1 MGQQQ
6 LLLIVL
12 GVIVVGIAI
21 AAGMGLFSASKES
34 SIKDELVNQTL
45 AIAANAQQYYSKP
58 TSMAGGNQSFL
69 NFGTGGSALGKL
81 AYTTNGTYAVGA
93 GSATSIEITG
103 QPKNTASYSWKV
115 KTTVQPDTMWT
126 TIE

>member
-21 AAGMGLFSASKES
+21 AAGMGLFSSSKES
-34 SIKDELVNQTL
+34 SIKDELVAQNM
-45 AIAANAQQYYSKP
+45 AIAANAQQYYVKP
-58 TSMAGGNQSFL
+58 LSMAGGNQSFL
-69 NFGTGGSALGKL
+69 NYGTGSATLGKL

-93 GSATSIEITG
+93 GTAASITVTAT
-103 QPKNTASYSWKV
+103 PKNTDFTWKV
-115 KTTVQPDTMWT
+115 TTTVLPDSVYT
-126 TIE
+126 TIQ

>member
-12 GVIVVGIAI
+12 GVIVVGIAV
-21 AAGMGLFSASKES
+21 AAGMGLFSSSKDS

-58 TSMAGGNQSFL
+58 ASMGGGNQSFL
-69 NFGTGGSALGKL
+69 NFGTGGSSLGKL
-81 AYTTNGTYAVGA
+81 GWTTNGTYDVGT
-93 GSATSIEITG
+93 GSATSIVITG
-103 QPKNTASYSWKV
+103 TPKDNVTHKWTV
-115 KTTVQPDTMWT
+115 TTTVQPDSMYT
-126 TIE
+126 TIQ

>member
-34 SIKDELVNQTL
+34 SIKDELVAQNM
-45 AIAANAQQYYSKP
+45 AIAASAQQYYVKP
-58 TSMAGGNQSFL
+58 ASMAGGNQSFA
-69 NFGTGGSALGKL
+69 GYGSGSAVLGKL
-81 AYTTNGTYAVGA
+81 AYTTNGTYAVGTGTA
-93 GSATSIEITG
+93 ANIVVTAT
-103 QPKNTASYSWKV
+103 PKNASFKWTV
-115 KTTVQPDTMWT
+115 TTTVLPDSVYT
-126 TIE
+126 TIQ